1 MKFCIVDSRFG
12 AEEAYTYRLDVADD
26 GVGLPAGFEWEGGES
41 LGRKLVVILTRQ
53 LWGEITAA
61 EATTG
66 AHFILRF
73 TADDDSVAYSMIE
86 LHCTQQTRCPPPCCV
101 RLRMP
106 LRKHFSPPPK
116 RNHDCL
122 TGWSM
127 TGILS
132 RH

>member
-1 MKFCIVDSRFG
+1 MMVLDCRPDSSG
-12 AEEAYTYRLDVADD
+12 K
-26 GVGLPAGFEWEGGES
+26 G
-41 LGRKLVVILTRQ
+41 
-53 LWGEITAA
+53 GEITAA

-106 LRKHFSPPPK
+106 LRKHFPPPQ
-116 RNHDCL
+116 
-122 TGWSM
+122 SEIM
-127 TGILS
+127 TA
-132 RH
+132 

>member
-1 MKFCIVDSRFG
+1 MKHCIVDSRFG
-12 AEEAYTYRLDVADD
+12 AEEASTYRLDVADD
-26 GVGLPAGFEWEGGES
+26 GVGLPAGSSGKG
-41 LGRKLVVILTRQ
+41 
-53 LWGEITAA
+53 GEITAA

-106 LRKHFSPPPK
+106 LRKHFPPPPK